1 MWPCSSQTHQTKI
14 HTTPLKPNTDTD
26 TPSESYCSAT
36 PFTVFHNFT
45 SSSISPIIPRDC
57 TVSHDNPIM
66 TSSYCITFIRAGETM
81 RMYFW
86 ISVSGDCSFV
96 FVSCVCACACRR
108 AQCCQPIPRVSYD
121 DEFTQ
126 EHSVPLQHFLQPQ
139 EMVVLLLMRDAER
152 LTEACRI
159 LIQSAAKHA
168 AWKQGRKSSGSCWG
182 IECSS

>member
-96 FVSCVCACACRR
+96 FVSCVCVCVCMSARSVLPTDPSSLIWWWVHSGTLCATSALPAATGNGCFVTDERCREADGGLQDPDPVGCKTR
-108 AQCCQPIPRVSYD
+108 SMETGKKVIRFMLGHRV
-121 DEFTQ
+121 
-126 EHSVPLQHFLQPQ
+126 
-139 EMVVLLLMRDAER
+139 
-152 LTEACRI
+152 
-159 LIQSAAKHA
+159 
-168 AWKQGRKSSGSCWG
+168 
-182 IECSS
+182 